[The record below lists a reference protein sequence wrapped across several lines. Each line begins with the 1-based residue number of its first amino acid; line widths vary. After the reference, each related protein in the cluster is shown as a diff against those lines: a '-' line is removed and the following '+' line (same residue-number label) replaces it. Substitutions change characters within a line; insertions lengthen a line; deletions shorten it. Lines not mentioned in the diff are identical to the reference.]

1 MDGWI
6 NAGSNEEMDGL
17 NGRIEWMYRWMDR
30 GLDGWGMDEGLN
42 QWIFRLIDEEMKRWM
57 NGIKGWMDGWMD
69 E

>member
-30 GLDGWGMDEGLN
+30 GLV
-42 QWIFRLIDEEMKRWM
+42 
-57 NGIKGWMDGWMD
+57 DGWMNEVMD
-69 E
+69 EWMDD